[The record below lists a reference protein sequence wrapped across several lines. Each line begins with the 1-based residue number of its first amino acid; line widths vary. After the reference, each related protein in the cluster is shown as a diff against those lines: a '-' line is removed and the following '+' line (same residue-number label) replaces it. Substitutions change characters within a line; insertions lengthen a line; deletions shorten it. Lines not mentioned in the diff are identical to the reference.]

1 MGPTLPEEADEWAD
15 RLQARVND
23 NERFADAASGFS
35 ATFRFEILPD
45 DSYDGQ
51 PVALTLVVA
60 DGACVAARGFD
71 RDADY
76 DFALRGPYS
85 VWKDLLEDEVELTSA
100 VMGGPLD
107 LEGSTIKLMQHRDA
121 VGELVRSARAVETEY
136 AH

>member
-1 MGPTLPEEADEWAD
+1 MGVTLPDEADEWAE
-15 RLQARVND
+15 RLQERVNSG
-23 NERFADAASGFS
+23 RFSEVAGGFE

-45 DSYDGQ
+45 EDYDGQ
-51 PVALTLVVA
+51 PVALTVVVS

-85 VWKDLLEDEVELTSA
+85 VWKDLLEDEIELTSA

-107 LEGSTIKLMQHRDA
+107 LEGSTIELMQHRDA
-121 VGELVRSARAVETEY
+121 VAELVRSAQAVDTDY
-136 AH
+136 AY

>member
-15 RLQARVND
+15 RLQERVNSG
-23 NERFADAASGFS
+23 RFSEVAGGFE

-45 DSYDGQ
+45 EDYPGD
-51 PVALTLVVA
+51 PVALTVVVA

-71 RDADY
+71 RDADC
-76 DFALRGPYS
+76 DFTLRGPYG
-85 VWKDLLEDEVELTSA
+85 VWRDLLEDEVELTSA

-107 LEGSTIKLMQHRDA
+107 LEGSKLTLMQHREA
-121 VGELVRSARAVETEY
+121 VAELVRAAQAVDTEY